1 MNRLLL
7 YMAWGFLLCARP
19 VFGQSLENLK
29 GQKPFTLSG
38 SIGTGAN
45 FYTSNEAYKTRDPFS
60 WNLYG
65 NLTARIYGIDLP
77 FSFVV
82 NQYSRSYSA
91 PFSQFGIS
99 PTYKWATL
107 HLGHRNISLSP
118 LVFDGQSFLGAG
130 MELRPGKWE
139 FAGFYG
145 RLNKAISEDTT
156 YDHRIEPQYSRMGYG
171 AKIGFGK
178 EKGKINFHFF
188 HARDDEGSVPAITDS
203 LNAPL
208 PRENAVLGTSW
219 TLRFFKVFSFDG
231 HLAVSLLNRDMRYGV
246 LDSIGSYEVPGF
258 VRRLSP
264 VNESTVFSYSGRT
277 QLVLNLQKFNAL
289 AGYQR
294 IQPDYISLG
303 TPYTINDLETFSGNM
318 GGSLFRG
325 HLSIQ
330 ASGSAQHNN
339 LGQALATELHARSA
353 NLSVNANLNTH
364 WNVNLNINGAH
375 VLQKDGQ
382 LELNDSLRM
391 NQLMLSYSLSP
402 SYLTSSVTRQH
413 VVSGNISYTDLD
425 DRNPVTSTQ
434 AAGNNLNISA
444 NYSLQFLQSFRGV
457 QAGLNYSI
465 YGQQDYRYH
474 STGVHAGGNAQLLKD
489 HQLNMQGDVGYYFN
503 RSDGETVGNNITFS
517 LNSSYTVKKH
527 SFSLYSS
534 YIITPPVNLNPL
546 DKVNRVPYAVG
557 SRNLSAG
564 ISYGYHF

>member
-1 MNRLLL
+1 MNRLII
-7 YMAWGFLLCARP
+7 YTVWGLLLCTLPARA
-19 VFGQSLENLK
+19 QDLEKLK
-29 GQKPFTLSG
+29 GQKPVTLSG

-107 HLGHRNISLSP
+107 HLGYRNISLSP

-130 MELRPGKWE
+130 LELRPGKWE
-139 FAGFYG
+139 LAGFYG

-156 YDHRIEPQYSRMGYG
+156 YDHRIEPQYSRIGYG
-171 AKIGFGK
+171 VKIGYGK
-178 EKGKINFHFF
+178 EDRRISLHFF
-188 HARDDEGSVPAITDS
+188 HAKDDEGSIPLISDS
-203 LNAPL
+203 LNTL
-208 PRENAVLGTSW
+208 MPRENTVLGSSW
-219 TLRFFKVFSFDG
+219 TLRFLNVMSFNG
-231 HLAVSLLNRDMRYGV
+231 NLAVSLLNRDMRYGV
-246 LDSIGSYEVPGF
+246 LDSIGNYEVPKF
-258 VRRLSP
+258 IRSLSP
-264 VNESTVFSYSGRT
+264 VNESTVFSYSGRA
-277 QLVLNLQKFNAL
+277 QLALNLQKFNAL

-303 TPYTINDLETFSGNM
+303 TPYTINDVETISGNM
-318 GGSLFRG
+318 GGSLFRS
-325 HLSIQ
+325 HLSIN

-339 LGQALATELHARSA
+339 LSKALATELHARSA
-353 NLSVNANLNTH
+353 NLSVNANVNTH
-364 WNVNLNINGAH
+364 WNLNLNINGAH

-402 SYLTSSVTRQH
+402 SYMTSSVTRQH

-425 DRNPVTSTQ
+425 DRNPVTATQ

-444 NYSLQFLQSFRGV
+444 SYSLQFLQSFKGV
-457 QAGLNYSI
+457 QTGLNYSA

-489 HQLNMQGDVGYYFN
+489 HQLNVQGDIGYYFN
-503 RSDGETVGNNITFS
+503 RSNGETAGNNTTFTV
-517 LNSSYTVKKH
+517 NSSYTVKKH
-527 SFSLYSS
+527 SFSLYGS
-534 YIITPPVNLNPL
+534 YIITPPIDLNPL
-546 DKVNRVPYAVG
+546 DKVNRVPYAVR
-557 SRNLSAG
+557 SKNLSAG
-564 ISYGYHF
+564 VTYGYHF